1 MPFVWVHDW
10 AVPDRPIRQA
20 VDEAAD
26 ALRRILTAIEN
37 GELEVTT
44 PQDIALVRRL
54 EGAVSALEE
63 ATGRRKD
70 PRAP

>member
-1 MPFVWVHDW
+1 
-10 AVPDRPIRQA
+10 